1 MGCNA
6 PSNAD
11 RRAFSDLPYNARMTP
26 TTPLANQL
34 LIAMPGL
41 RDPDFARAVTLLCQH
56 DAEGSMGIMIN
67 RMSEYRLGDVLAQM
81 DMHSELPAIVEA
93 PVLIGGPV
101 QPERGF
107 VLHTPHGKW
116 ESSIRV
122 SPNLSVTTSRDIL
135 LAIAAGEGP
144 RQAVVALGYASWGP
158 GQIEQELRDNAW
170 LTAPASDSVL
180 FDIPLDQRWQAA
192 GGLLGVD
199 LVQLAGYVG
208 HA

>member
-1 MGCNA
+1 
-6 PSNAD
+6 
-11 RRAFSDLPYNARMTP
+11 MTAS
-26 TTPLANQL
+26 TPLANQL

-56 DAEGSMGIMIN
+56 GAEGTMGITIN
-67 RMSEYRLGDVLAQM
+67 RMSEYRLGDVLEQM
-81 DMHSELPAIVEA
+81 NMRSNLPAIVDA

-107 VLHTPHGKW
+107 VLHTPHGNW
-116 ESSIRV
+116 ESSIHI
-122 SPNLSVTTSRDIL
+122 SPNLGVTTSRDIL

-144 RQAVVALGYASWGP
+144 RQAVGALGYASWGP

-170 LTAPASDSVL
+170 LTAPSAESVL
-180 FDIPLDQRWQAA
+180 FDIPLEQRWQAA
-192 GGLLGVD
+192 AGLLGVD
-199 LVQLAGYVG
+199 LVQLTGYAG